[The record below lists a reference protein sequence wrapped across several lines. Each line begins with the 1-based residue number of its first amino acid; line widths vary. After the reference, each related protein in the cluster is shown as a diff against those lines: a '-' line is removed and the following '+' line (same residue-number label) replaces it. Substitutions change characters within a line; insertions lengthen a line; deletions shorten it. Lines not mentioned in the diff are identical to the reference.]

1 MGKIKIVVIGTGHLG
16 SIHCKLLKSNPVVDF
31 IGVYDVNTELART
44 RAVEYETVV
53 FKSIDD
59 AIKNADAVIIVTPTV
74 SHYSI
79 AMQCI
84 TNGKHCFIEKP
95 VTSGIKQAQ
104 KLIELANKN
113 PSLKV
118 QVGHIERFNPAIQT
132 ALKYN
137 LNPMFI
143 EAHRLSQFRPRAT
156 DVSVIHDL
164 MIHDIDIVMWLV
176 KSKVKKIDA
185 NGLSVITN
193 TVDIANARI
202 QFENGAVANLT
213 ASRLSANPLRK
224 IRFFQRF
231 GYISID
237 MSKPDLDV
245 FRLAQNDENLK
256 NAIPASM
263 LGAIENFP
271 INEMPNLNIVFE
283 KPEIMTTNAMVD
295 EHNSFIK
302 SIQEDT
308 EPLVT
313 IKSATIA
320 LEVAEKI
327 IKQINKV

>member
-1 MGKIKIVVIGTGHLG
+1 MTKVKIAVIGTGHLG
-16 SIHCKLLKSNPVVDF
+16 SIHCKLLKDNPLVDF
-31 IGVYDVNTELART
+31 VGVYDTNFELAQQKAAEHNT
-44 RAVEYETVV
+44 LA
-53 FKSIDD
+53 FKSIND
-59 AIKNADAVIIVTPTV
+59 AIKSADALIIVTPTV
-74 SHYSI
+74 YHYSTAI
-79 AMQCI
+79 QCI
-84 TNGKHCFIEKP
+84 AEGKHCFIEKP
-95 VTSGIKQAQ
+95 VTSTMREAR
-104 KLIELANKN
+104 KLIGLANKN
-113 PSLKV
+113 PRLKL
-118 QVGHIERFNPAIQT
+118 QVGHIERFNPAVQA
-132 ALKYN
+132 ALKYD

-176 KSKVKKIDA
+176 KSKVKKIDT

-202 QFENGAVANLT
+202 QFENGSVANLT

-245 FRLAQNDENLK
+245 FRLARDGEDLK

-271 INEMPNLNIVFE
+271 INEMQDLNIVFE
-283 KPEIMTTNAMVD
+283 KPEILPSNAMVE
-295 EHNSFIK
+295 EHNSFIQ
-302 SIQEDT
+302 SIQADT
-308 EPLVT
+308 KPLVT
-313 IKSATIA
+313 IESAAAA

-327 IKQINKV
+327 IKKIN